1 MFQSR
6 SLQATALAVAATLAV
21 AGAAQAHAHLVTSSP
36 AANATGP
43 SPSTIELKLSEAPL
57 AKFSGVQLMAGS
69 HAVSV
74 KTVASADKDMLVV
87 APGSP
92 LKAGA
97 YTVKWHAVTADTHRS
112 QGAFSFT
119 VR

>member
-36 AANATGP
+36 AANATGTP
-43 SPSTIELKLSEAPL
+43 PSTIELKLSEAPM
-57 AKFSGVQLMAGS
+57 AKFSGVQLMAGA
-69 HAVSV
+69 HAVPV
-74 KTVASADKDMLVV
+74 KTVASTDKDTLAV
-87 APGSP
+87 APVTP
-92 LKAGA
+92 LKAGV